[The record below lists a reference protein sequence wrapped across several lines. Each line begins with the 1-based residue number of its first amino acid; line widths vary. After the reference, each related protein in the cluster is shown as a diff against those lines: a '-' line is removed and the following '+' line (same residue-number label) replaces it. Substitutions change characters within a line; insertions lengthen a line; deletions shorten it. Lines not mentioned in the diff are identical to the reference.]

1 MICRIFSALLLTT
14 LGGPLLLPLLIPV
27 ANAAPSGA
35 GNRLSKRT
43 QLRYQDVLTT
53 HSGSKWRGKI
63 VERGEVFRIR
73 LDDNSE
79 VVVEKAQVA
88 SVTRELHPG
97 YPHTGQWTARV
108 AAGAEVAFITATTN
122 AGLTTGPY
130 FEVALG
136 RNFGGSLE
144 PEIVFAITPIGP
156 EEGGYTPQIG
166 VGARYYMQAYKRAK
180 PFTETV
186 IIVYGGQGDLGLRTG
201 PGFLLDVSP
210 HLSIGA
216 SQGVTLMTQENA
228 EGEVGAGVGYH
239 FTLQAQGR
247 L

>member
-1 MICRIFSALLLTT
+1 MILGILLATLLT
-14 LGGPLLLPLLIPV
+14 PP
-27 ANAAPSGA
+27 AHAAPSRA
-35 GNRLSKRT
+35 GNQLSSRT

-63 VERGEVFRIR
+63 VERGDVFRIR

-97 YPHTGQWTARV
+97 YPHTGQWTSRV
-108 AAGAEVAFITATTN
+108 AIGAEIAFITATRN

-130 FEVALG
+130 LEVALG
-136 RNFGGSLE
+136 RNFGGSFE
-144 PEIVFAITPIGP
+144 PEVVFALTPIGP
-156 EEGGYTPQIG
+156 EEGGYTPEIG

-186 IIVYGGQGDLGLRTG
+186 IILYGAQGDLGLRTG

-210 HLSIGA
+210 NFSIGA

-239 FTLQAQGR
+239 FTVQGQGR
-247 L
+247 F

>member
-1 MICRIFSALLLTT
+1 MIVGILLATLLT
-14 LGGPLLLPLLIPV
+14 PS
-27 ANAAPSGA
+27 AYAAPSGA
-35 GNRLSKRT
+35 GNQLSART

-53 HSGSKWRGKI
+53 HSGTKWRGKLI
-63 VERGEVFRIR
+63 ERGDVFRIR

-97 YPHTGQWTARV
+97 YPHTGQWTSRV
-108 AAGAEVAFITATTN
+108 AVGAEIAFITATQN

-130 FEVALG
+130 LEVALG

-144 PEIVFAITPIGP
+144 LEAVFALTPISP
-156 EEGGYTPQIG
+156 QEGAYTPEVG

-186 IIVYGGQGDLGLRTG
+186 VIVYGEEGDLGLRTG

-210 HLSIGA
+210 NFSIGA
-216 SQGVTLMTQENA
+216 SQGVTLMTQENEA
-228 EGEVGAGVGYH
+228 GEVGAGVGYH
-239 FTLQAQGR
+239 FTVQGQGR
-247 L
+247 F